1 MASVIVFNAA
11 HIAELTDG
19 AVVGATINSDGELVL
34 EPQASTA
41 INVGQIGRSVG
52 LGKDIHF
59 TNPDAADQFLETVSV
74 EEESTNQDLGS
85 APNRWM
91 GMFKP
96 FGLSA
101 RAVSWFNEYM
111 EFRLAAAKH
120 NTSAMVIYVRENATV
135 QPTARN
141 DTIPLFVL
149 RDDRDLRTHYW
160 GLYNYGVV
168 KFGPNA
174 HVWIPAIKL
183 SAAAAVPAG
192 LPADTIIFRTA
203 T

>member
-19 AVVGATINSDGELVL
+19 AVVGATINSDGELIL
-34 EPQASTA
+34 EPQAATA

-59 TNPDAADQFLETVSV
+59 TNPDASDQFLETATV
-74 EEESTNQDLGS
+74 EEESTDQDLGT

-91 GMFKP
+91 GLFKP
-96 FGLSA
+96 YGLPA

-120 NTSAMVIYVRENATV
+120 NTSAFVIYVRENATV
-135 QPTARN
+135 QTHARN

-149 RDDRDLRTHYW
+149 RDDRDLRTHFW
-160 GLYNYGVV
+160 GLYNNGIVRV
-168 KFGPNA
+168 GPNA
-174 HVWIPAIKL
+174 IQDVPTILLGPTDPIPTGTPNPCI
-183 SAAAAVPAG
+183 VY
-192 LPADTIIFRTA
+192 RT